1 MLKSPYFGNRTL
13 KIQKLIF
20 LNYNNSYQDI
30 IKEQF
35 YFKFNQLLGGVNM
48 ENTEYPKKNGKIMNE
63 IK

>member
-1 MLKSPYFGNRTL
+1 MLKSPYFGNSTL

-48 ENTEYPKKNGKIMNE
+48 ENIEYLKKNGKIMNE